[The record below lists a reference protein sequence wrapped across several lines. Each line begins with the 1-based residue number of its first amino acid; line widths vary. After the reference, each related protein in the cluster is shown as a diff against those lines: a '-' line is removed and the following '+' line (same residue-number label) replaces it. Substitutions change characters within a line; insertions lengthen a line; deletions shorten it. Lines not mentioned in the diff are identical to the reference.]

1 MNERIRM
8 GEIAIKRVKT
18 NWHQFVMLTYVSAD
32 VTVKIK
38 QHFIN
43 EVFHYKTLKHN
54 QQ

>member
-1 MNERIRM
+1 MDQRINW

-18 NWHQFVMLTYVSAD
+18 NWHHFIMLSYVTAD
-32 VTVKIK
+32 GTIRLK

-43 EVFHYKTLKHN
+43 EVNYYKRSKHN